1 LVSCAAQETFVR
13 IGLFGFPQTGKTT
26 LFELLT
32 GARASPHAARGE
44 AQVAVARVPDPR
56 LAHLAAMYSPRK
68 VTPAT
73 VEYLDLAGVEK
84 GEALESLPLDQLRTV
99 DALAHVVRGFRDEA
113 VPHAEG
119 PPNPAR
125 DVDTMETELV
135 LADHTIAERRVERLE
150 LQVKK
155 TNRDVERA
163 ELALLRR
170 CLASLEQ
177 GTPLRNVELPEA
189 DARLLRG
196 FTFLSLKPLLVV
208 INADEAD
215 AGRLAEGAAG
225 FGLAGLSGKPH
236 TEIVALSAKIESE
249 IAGLAEE
256 DAAAFRGDL
265 GIREPALDRMIR
277 ASYRLLGRIS
287 FFTVGEDECRA
298 WTIGR
303 HTAARAAAGTIHSDI
318 EKGFIRAEVVAY
330 EDLVAAKSWAAARE
344 AGTLRLEGRDYVV
357 RDGDVAHFR
366 FNV

>member
-1 LVSCAAQETFVR
+1 VR

-32 GARASPHAARGE
+32 GAQASPHATRGE

-56 LAHLAAMYSPRK
+56 LARLSAMYHPRK
-68 VTPAT
+68 TTPAT

-84 GEALESLPLDQLRTV
+84 GEALASLPLEQLRTV

-119 PPNPAR
+119 PVDPAR

-135 LADHTIAERRVERLE
+135 LADHAIAERRVERLE
-150 LQVKK
+150 LQIRK
-155 TNRDVERA
+155 THRDVEQQ
-163 ELALLRR
+163 ELAALRR
-170 CLASLEQ
+170 CLDALER
-177 GTPLRNVELPEA
+177 GTPLRDVGLPEA

-196 FTFLSLKPLLVV
+196 YTFLSLKPLLVV
-208 INADEAD
+208 VNADETD
-215 AGRLAEGAAG
+215 AARLDEGPATFG
-225 FGLAGLSGKPH
+225 LEGLAGKPC
-236 TEIVALSAKIESE
+236 TTVTALSAKIEAE
-249 IAGLAEE
+249 IARLGPE
-256 DAAAFRGDL
+256 DAAAFRADL
-265 GIREPALDRMIR
+265 GIREPALERMIR
-277 ASYRLLGRIS
+277 ASYDLLGRIS

-303 HTAARAAAGTIHSDI
+303 HTSARAAAGTIHSDI
-318 EKGFIRAEVVAY
+318 EKGFIRAEVVAFD
-330 EDLVAAKSWAAARE
+330 DLVAAGTWSAARE
-344 AGTLRLEGRDYVV
+344 RGTLRLEGRDYVV